1 MKEIKSKK
9 IGIMGGTF
17 DPIHIGHLI
26 LGENAWHQF
35 DLEKVL
41 FMPSAN
47 PPHKRERTG
56 RASVQERIDMVSLAI
71 ERNPHFELSLEEA
84 FMEDYCY
91 TKETLERLNRA
102 HPDTEYY
109 FIMGA
114 DSLFSFETWKD
125 PQDIC
130 KSCVLAVAV
139 RDHVMEQ
146 KFQNQIEYLTEKYH
160 AKIEV
165 LTTPNI
171 DISSHDIRRWLRTG
185 DISLRYYVPDAV
197 ISYIKKKNLYSE
209 CEE

>member
-1 MKEIKSKK
+1 MKEINSKK

-91 TKETLERLNRA
+91 TKETLERLNLA